1 MSDEWAFDGLSA
13 TYDLRAEAPKW
24 TQAVDACQNELK
36 ALLCGRR
43 SGKTSYIALKL
54 AMDGLPGEVHPFV
67 CLTQQK
73 ARDNLWPILER
84 FQKTHGLKVEYNRST
99 GTATTDRG
107 VIIQCMGL
115 STKPEIE
122 KLRGQRYPGVVFD
135 ECGAMNQ
142 DLLKTALF
150 EAAEPATADFYGRGG
165 FGIIC
170 SGTPSYAPVG
180 LWHDICGGN
189 AHVSKHGFDVFHA
202 TILDNHHIPNA
213 AAYLERKKAQKK
225 WTEETP
231 EYMREYLGLFCLST
245 DGLCYGKAWNTHIER
260 QYMMPLQGLTIIALD
275 FGESSPCAWNV
286 IRCTI
291 HKEQR
296 GDRIYE
302 EMICHVLESRREVC
316 TSLNQIAGITRDL
329 MKQYSASYLVGDSAE
344 GFGIRQLIQQY
355 GLPFEKSEKSG
366 LKQERIFMMQGMLRC
381 GQVRIYENCA
391 ALIEEISTVPW
402 NEDHDDHHGSYADHC
417 CDSLHYAIE
426 KAMMILRV
434 KPAAPAP
441 GTQAYN
447 EQKQHELKQRLI
459 AAAKN
464 PRKGQRR

>member
-1 MSDEWAFDGLSA
+1 MSDWCFENLSA
-13 TYDLRAEAPKW
+13 GYDLRDEAPAW
-24 TQAVDACQNELK
+24 TREVDASTNDLK

-43 SGKTSYIALKL
+43 SGKTSYIALKY

-84 FQKTHGLKVEYNRST
+84 FSKERPGFKVSYNRST

-142 DLLKTALF
+142 DLLKTAVF

-165 FGIIC
+165 FGVIC
-170 SGTPSYAPVG
+170 SGTPSYAPIG

-189 AHVSKHGFDVFHA
+189 TGPSKHGFDVFRA
-202 TILDNHHIPNA
+202 TILDNPHMPNA
-213 AAYLERKKAQKK
+213 EAYLERKRQQKK
-225 WTEETP
+225 WTEDTP
-231 EYMREYLGLFCLST
+231 EYMREYRGLFCLST
-245 DGLCYGKAWNTHIER
+245 DGLCYGRAWNTSIER
-260 QYMMPLQGLTIIALD
+260 KFMMPLQGLTIISVD

-286 IRCTI
+286 VRVQRHI
-291 HKEQR
+291 EQR
-296 GDRIYE
+296 GDFVYE
-302 EMICHVLESRREVC
+302 EMICHVLESRRQVC
-316 TSLNQIAGITRDL
+316 TSLNEIAGITRDL
-329 MKQYSASYLVGDSAE
+329 MKQYSAGYLVGDSAE

-355 GLPFEKSEKSG
+355 GLPFERSEKSG

-381 GQVRIYENCA
+381 GQIRIYEDCPD
-391 ALIEEISTVPW
+391 LIEEISTIPW
-402 NEDHDDHHGSYADHC
+402 NEDHDDHHESYADHC

-426 KAMMILRV
+426 KAMMLLKI

-441 GTQAYN
+441 GTAAYF
-447 EQKQHELKQRLI
+447 EQKQNELKARLI
-459 AAAKN
+459 AAAKAQ
-464 PRKGQRR
+464 PKRRR

>member
-1 MSDEWAFDGLSA
+1 MSDWAFDDLQAS
-13 TYDLRAEAPKW
+13 YDLRDEAPAW
-24 TQAVDACQNELK
+24 TRAVDQCTNDLK

-43 SGKTSYIALKL
+43 SGKTSWLAIKY

-73 ARDNLWPILER
+73 AKDNLWPILER
-84 FQKTHGLKVEYNRST
+84 FTKTHGIKVEYNRST

-122 KLRGQRYPGVVFD
+122 KLRGQRYPFVVFD

-142 DLLKTALF
+142 DLLKTAIF

-165 FGIIC
+165 AGVIC
-170 SGTPSYAPVG
+170 SGTPSYAPIG

-189 AHVSKHGFDVFHA
+189 DSESKHGFSVFRA

-213 AAYLERKKAQKK
+213 AAYLERKKAQKQ
-225 WTEETP
+225 WTDESA
-231 EYMREYLGLFCLST
+231 EYMREYRGLFCLSS
-245 DGLCYGKAWNTHIER
+245 DGLCYGKAWNGSIER
-260 QYMMPLQGLTIIALD
+260 RVLMPLVGLTIISLD

-286 IRCTI
+286 IRVTL
-291 HKEQR
+291 HREQR
-296 GDRIYE
+296 GDQIYE

-316 TSLNQIAGITRDL
+316 DSLAKIAGITRDL
-329 MKQYSASYLVGDSAE
+329 MKTYSAGYLVGDSAE
-344 GFGIRQLIQQY
+344 GFGIRQLQQQY

-381 GQVRIYENCA
+381 GQVRIYEDCYP
-391 ALIEEISTVPW
+391 LVEEITTVPW

-417 CDSLHYAIE
+417 SDSLHYAIE
-426 KAMMILRV
+426 KAMMLTRIR
-434 KPAAPAP
+434 PAAPAP
-441 GTQAYN
+441 GTAAYFQ
-447 EQKQHELKQRLI
+447 QKQVELKSRLI

-464 PRKGQRR
+464 PKRSNRR